1 MSREA
6 LLADLLRMARGR
18 GWHLS
23 RLDAAA
29 DPAAA
34 FEGTDADLLAGWR
47 PWPDWLGLVRAVAE
61 RRGWKVVNAVPMG
74 GVMAVWVADPA
85 ADLAADPDDPSG
97 AAQIDF
103 HRALSARGV
112 PFADVPALFAAATVE
127 RGALRLRPEDAR
139 AVRSLEKW
147 LVHGGLPPVD
157 VPAALALAALGR
169 EDGLDRPWNG
179 GAAARRFTALM
190 VALRRR
196 PALVLRLAAA
206 KILDW
211 GRRLV
216 RPPGILLAVS
226 GPDGAGK
233 SSLIAG
239 LTTALTRRMAPG
251 VRVFH
256 TRPFLLPRLGVSP
269 PPPVAVETAAPRIPP
284 GLVRSWIRWAIACAD
299 YWLGGLLWVRPA
311 LVAGRVVVFDRYVPD
326 YRAAPGRRGIAVPAP
341 ALALMAR
348 FAPRPAVTVV
358 LTAPPDVLIRRK
370 GEATL
375 EEAARQNR
383 TYARLAAE
391 ESGGLVL
398 DTGVLEPAAV
408 ALKVR
413 AHLIEVMAV
422 HARPDR
428 T

>member
-6 LLADLLRMARGR
+6 LLAELLRTAQGR
-18 GWHLS
+18 GWHLA

-34 FEGTDADLLAGWR
+34 FEGADADLLAGWR

-85 ADLAADPDDPSG
+85 AGLADPSG

-127 RGALRLRPEDAR
+127 RGVLRLRPEDAR

-147 LVHGGLPPVD
+147 LVHGGTSPVD
-157 VPAALALAALGR
+157 VPAALALAAMGR
-169 EDGLDRPWNG
+169 EDGLDRAWG
-179 GAAARRFTALM
+179 GPATRRFAALR

-196 PALVLRLAAA
+196 PAVVLRLAAA

-239 LTTALTRRMAPG
+239 LTAALPRRMAPG

-269 PPPVAVETAAPRIPP
+269 PPPVAVEDVAPRTPP

-348 FAPRPAVTVV
+348 FAPHPAVTVV

-383 TYARLAAE
+383 AYARLAAE
-391 ESGGLVL
+391 QPGGLAL
-398 DTGVLEPAAV
+398 DTGALEPAAV
-408 ALKVR
+408 GLKVR